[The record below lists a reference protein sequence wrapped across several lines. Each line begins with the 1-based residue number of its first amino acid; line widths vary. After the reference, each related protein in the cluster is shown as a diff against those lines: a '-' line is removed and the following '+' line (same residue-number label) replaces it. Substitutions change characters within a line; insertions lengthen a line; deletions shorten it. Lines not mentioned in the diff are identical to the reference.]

1 MNFTIEENEI
11 YYIENGQKLA
21 RICFIFED
29 NNVALINH
37 TFVDDSLKGQ
47 GIASKLVRMCYDV
60 MKEKNMKIKATC
72 SYAKMWFNK
81 HPECKDIYV
90 E

>member
-11 YYIENGQKLA
+11 YYIENGKKLA

-29 NNVALINH
+29 NNVAVINH

-47 GIASKLVRMCYDV
+47 GVASKLVRMCYDV
-60 MKEKNMKIKATC
+60 MKEKNIKIKATC
-72 SYAKMWFNK
+72 SYAKMWFSK
-81 HPECKDIYV
+81 HPECMDIYV

>member
-21 RICFIFED
+21 RICFVFED

-37 TFVDDSLKGQ
+37 TCVDDSLKGQ
-47 GIASKLVRMCYDV
+47 GVASKLVRMCYDV
-60 MKEKNMKIKATC
+60 IKKKNMKITE
-72 SYAKMWFNK
+72 Y
-81 HPECKDIYV
+81 Y
-90 E
+90 